1 MTIQLPK
8 QHGSF
13 SRSVFCQIVASNFS
27 LIVIIHQTDKCAG
40 NLTEALATS
49 LSIMDSDNEN
59 NFVDIPRYR
68 VQFDFEGF
76 IVAIT
81 FTGTVIT
88 GMSNGTI
95 SRFQVVIENEI
106 CIATNLAIGCQQ
118 KCGSIE
124 VKVLTVRRTCI
135 PAKANQTFFMLG
147 AVLLRETLPPL
158 DSETLIYLSSFVNH

>member
-1 MTIQLPK
+1 
-8 QHGSF
+8 
-13 SRSVFCQIVASNFS
+13 
-27 LIVIIHQTDKCAG
+27 
-40 NLTEALATS
+40 
-49 LSIMDSDNEN
+49 
-59 NFVDIPRYR
+59 
-68 VQFDFEGF
+68 
-76 IVAIT
+76 
-81 FTGTVIT
+81 
-88 GMSNGTI
+88 MSNGTI

-135 PAKANQTFFMLG
+135 PAKANQGTFFMLG

>member
-1 MTIQLPK
+1 
-8 QHGSF
+8 
-13 SRSVFCQIVASNFS
+13 
-27 LIVIIHQTDKCAG
+27 
-40 NLTEALATS
+40 
-49 LSIMDSDNEN
+49 MDSDNEN

-106 CIATNLAIGCQQ
+106 CIATNLAIGCEQ

-135 PAKANQTFFMLG
+135 PAKANQDVFHAWRGFAQG
-147 AVLLRETLPPL
+147 NVAAFR
-158 DSETLIYLSSFVNH
+158 